1 MKRLLLMCVAL
12 LTSAVVSSD
21 AHASMVITDNIAGL
35 TGRADLVL
43 RGECVQADQA
53 FSGKAIA
60 GAAKVAGLEPRTRAE
75 KRYVFNVSEVLV
87 NKTSR
92 ALKAGDTFEF
102 TQFEGFTLSSGVVTR
117 PSVRLPQFEKG
128 REYVIFFAE
137 REGRFITLGVN
148 QGVFT
153 VKDDEVTNPYMTSTM
168 FRGLTMQ
175 APAVAKAMGAAKL
188 SLNVPSPSSMH
199 TAQFSSMVKSLAEA
213 PAEGGAR

>member
-1 MKRLLLMCVAL
+1 MKHLKMWVVAGSICAL
-12 LTSAVVSSD
+12 FMAH

-35 TGRADLVL
+35 TSRADLVL
-43 RGECVQADQA
+43 SGECVQADQA

-75 KRYVFNVSEVLV
+75 KQYQFKVSEVLV

-92 ALKAGDTFEF
+92 VLKAGDTFEF
-102 TQFEGFTLSSGVVTR
+102 TQFEGFTLSSGAVVH

-168 FRGLTMQ
+168 FRGLNMQ
-175 APAVAKAMGAAKL
+175 TPAVAKAMGAAKL
-188 SLNVPSPSSMH
+188 SLNVPPPSSMH

-213 PAEGGAR
+213 PAEGGVR